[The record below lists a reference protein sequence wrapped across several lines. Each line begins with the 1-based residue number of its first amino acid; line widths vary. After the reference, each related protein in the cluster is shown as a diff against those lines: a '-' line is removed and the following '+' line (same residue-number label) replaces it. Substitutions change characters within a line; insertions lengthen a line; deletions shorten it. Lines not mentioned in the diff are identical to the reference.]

1 MADPNR
7 ILFCESG
14 KDGGPESRVFG
25 FWLFRWKR
33 LCTIALLRFEDGTR
47 DAFHSHAFNSVSW
60 VLKGKLHEDHFEGGH
75 SQVHKPGP
83 IPILTKRDTFHRV
96 TSIGRTYVLT
106 FRGPWAKTW
115 NEYIPLTRKHVTL
128 THGRKVLETN

>member
-1 MADPNR
+1 MNPNR
-7 ILFCESG
+7 VLFCEHG

-47 DAFHSHAFNSVSW
+47 DAYHSHAFNSISW
-60 VLKGKLHEDHFEGGH
+60 VLKGKLVEDNMDGSLNTYTPGL
-75 SQVHKPGP
+75 KPV
-83 IPILTKRDTFHRV
+83 LTKRDTFHRV

-115 NEYIPLTRKHVTL
+115 NEYIPATQKYVTL
-128 THGRKVLETN
+128 THGRKAIN